1 MRTEAER
8 EYVEYLRARMR
19 RLHRAAYLLCGDAH
33 LAEDLVQATALALY
47 RKWRTALA
55 ADNMDAYV
63 HRMLVNQFL
72 SERRRPWSRVLLSER
87 PPDPPALP
95 DPATGTDDRDAVRT
109 ALAQL
114 GPRQRAV
121 LVLRYFCD
129 LSVEDTAAAMRCST
143 GNVKSQT
150 SRALAGMRR
159 LLADPPGRAG
169 LVPGKE
175 NRNDRL

>member
-1 MRTEAER
+1 M
-8 EYVEYLRARMR
+8 EYLRARMH

-33 LAEDLVQATALALY
+33 LAEDLVQSTALALY
-47 RKWRTALA
+47 RKWRTARA
-55 ADNMDAYV
+55 ADNLDAYV

-72 SERRRPWSRVLLSER
+72 SEKRRPWSRVLLSDR

-95 DPATGTDDRDAVRT
+95 DPDADPDDRDAVRA
-109 ALAQL
+109 ALARL

-121 LVLRYFCD
+121 LVLRFFCD
-129 LSVEDTAAAMRCST
+129 LSVEDTAVTLRCST

-159 LLADPPGRAG
+159 LLAGPPGRAG
-169 LVPGKE
+169 LVPEKGE
-175 NRNDRL
+175 SV